1 MKSARLLVFAL
12 LVAVVSSC
20 SPMKGITVSKVE
32 NMEVGSLEGNKV
44 SINLVAKVDNPN
56 KRNIKIKKVDLDVMM
71 GKQNIGKLTLKEKVV
86 ILHNY
91 SGDVPAT
98 IVLELKNMLMGGSLL
113 LSGNPEKLADKI
125 RITGK
130 IRVKVGLFGKN
141 FYFKDQ
147 TIKEVATQ
155 LNGTK

>member
-56 KRNIKIKKVDLDVMM
+56 KRNIKIKKVD
-71 GKQNIGKLTLKEKVV
+71 
-86 ILHNY
+86 
-91 SGDVPAT
+91 
-98 IVLELKNMLMGGSLL
+98 
-113 LSGNPEKLADKI
+113 
-125 RITGK
+125 
-130 IRVKVGLFGKN
+130 F
-141 FYFKDQ
+141 F
-147 TIKEVATQ
+147 
-155 LNGTK
+155 

>member
-12 LVAVVSSC
+12 IIALLSSC
-20 SPMKGITVSKVE
+20 SPMKGIVVSKVGS
-32 NMEVGSLEGNKV
+32 MEVGSLEGNKV
-44 SINLVAKVDNPN
+44 NINLVATINNPN
-56 KRNIKIKKVDLDVMM
+56 KRNIKIKKVDLDVAM
-71 GKQNIGKLTLKEKVV
+71 GKQQLGKLTIKDKVV

-113 LSGNPEKLADKI
+113 LSGNPEKMADKI
-125 RITGK
+125 HITGK

-141 FYFKDQ
+141 LYFKDQ
-147 TIKEVATQ
+147 TIKDVAAQ